1 MEARLRE
8 DNAIE
13 TSRSQLA
20 GVTTMDRL
28 HHYGQVSA
36 LYKLYRKNNI
46 RIMYND
52 VRTSLL
58 SLNSNVSYYWTHP
71 SHHSFF
77 PIPASATSS
86 QLNAAETSQ
95 VSSSIPSLGIEE
107 STLGPP
113 SSLSSG
119 QSHLQFLAT
128 VYMQKFAS
136 GISYPVGIKSPE
148 I

>member
-28 HHYGQVSA
+28 HQYGQVSA

-52 VRTSLL
+52 VCTSLL

-77 PIPASATSS
+77 PIPASSSATSS

-95 VSSSIPSLGIEE
+95 ASFSIPSLGIEE
-107 STLGPP
+107 STLGP
-113 SSLSSG
+113 LSSG

-128 VYMQKFAS
+128 VHAKAY
-136 GISYPVGIKSPE
+136 IWN
-148 I
+148 